1 MAGLINS
8 GDANAY
14 PMVEVTYYTMPVLVS
29 SDCPRALQIA
39 LFLIW
44 SIQSSTATS
53 AMTFLGYV
61 PLPKDMQMT
70 AIETLTT
77 LRCGTASSSQL
88 VFDSLQADELALEI
102 VCFIVGAIFVL
113 MTGIVTWKRNHP
125 SIRQLSF
132 PVMVFLCL
140 GSAGNVFS
148 VVLYM
153 GRPTQSTCNAIPWVK
168 ILELVTVYSVFM
180 VRVKHWLR
188 IKDADDELSVDD
200 HDEESSA
207 PATSSSEAVP
217 ATVEM
222 TSSSAET
229 KAKAPIAAIASSGVS
244 SHDGTEMSESMKNV
258 WWFVI
263 CFGVLLVWLIIPIV
277 WTSVEP
283 PLMQQR
289 QCQGALKGTFLLIY
303 LAFNLLLIAATTAF
317 AYATNELDHVVHP
330 IFIMVRALGNCS
342 FTAAFSNEYYLYLLC
357 SRISI
362 ALFFLSLAL
371 SAFRLGS
378 VRANVVSNRQR
389 PISSARADCVGAAAG
404 GRYSVGHAAGGGSD
418 CGTGYVGL
426 VALHAR
432 GGVGAYRAAEGRE
445 HVPSS
450 VDCSAEQAQSQFWCN
465 RKGCCPGL
473 SSALFELHSFML
485 FIL

>member
-8 GDANAY
+8 ADANAY
-14 PMVEVTYYTMPVLVS
+14 PIVEVTYYTMPVLVS

-70 AIETLTT
+70 AIEALTT

-88 VFDSLQADELALEI
+88 VFDSLQSDEYALEI
-102 VCFIVGAIFVL
+102 VCFLVGAVFIL
-113 MTGIVTWKRNHP
+113 MAGIVTWKRNHP

-168 ILELVTVYSVFM
+168 ILELVTVFAVYIM
-180 VRVKHWLR
+180 ILKHWLR
-188 IKDADDELSVDD
+188 IKDADDELSVED
-200 HDEESSA
+200 HDEG
-207 PATSSSEAVP
+207 
-217 ATVEM
+217 VEM
-222 TSSSAET
+222 SSGHTATGSADDT
-229 KAKAPIAAIASSGVS
+229 PQVVKFGSDKPAPIAAIASSGA
-244 SHDGTEMSESMKNV
+244 SHDGTEMSDSMKRV
-258 WWFVI
+258 WWFVMS
-263 CFGVLLVWLIIPIV
+263 FGVLLLWLIIPIV
-277 WTSVEP
+277 WVSVEP

-317 AYATNELDHVVHP
+317 AYVTNELDHVVHP
-330 IFIMVRALGNCS
+330 IFIMVR
-342 FTAAFSNEYYLYLLC
+342 
-357 SRISI
+357 RHI
-362 ALFFLSLAL
+362 
-371 SAFRLGS
+371 
-378 VRANVVSNRQR
+378 
-389 PISSARADCVGAAAG
+389 
-404 GRYSVGHAAGGGSD
+404 
-418 CGTGYVGL
+418 
-426 VALHAR
+426 VA
-432 GGVGAYRAAEGRE
+432 V
-445 HVPSS
+445 
-450 VDCSAEQAQSQFWCN
+450 
-465 RKGCCPGL
+465 
-473 SSALFELHSFML
+473 
-485 FIL
+485 